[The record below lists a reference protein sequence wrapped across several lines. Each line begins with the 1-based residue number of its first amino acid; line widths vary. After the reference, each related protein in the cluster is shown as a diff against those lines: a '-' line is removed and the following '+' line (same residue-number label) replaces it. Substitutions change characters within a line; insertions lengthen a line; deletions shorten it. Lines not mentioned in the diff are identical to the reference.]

1 MSDYRIPQDVR
12 TNGGVEGERIAEFRD
27 PEGRKLILSA
37 CTPTYW
43 EALDMVPEDHRQS
56 VRLALVEGVDFN
68 GGALYYGSNGD
79 SGLVFHSDRNKIAS
93 NRQVEEYL
101 STCTP
106 A

>member
-1 MSDYRIPQDVR
+1 MNYYRIPQDIR
-12 TNGGVEGERIAEFRD
+12 ANGGVEGEVIAEFRD
-27 PEGRKLILSA
+27 PGGRKLILSA
-37 CTPTYW
+37 VGPTYW
-43 EALDMVPEDHRQS
+43 GALKLAHENDRRS

-68 GGALYYGSNGD
+68 GGALYYGSVAD

-93 NRQVEEYL
+93 NQQIEAYL